1 MREEMDHMQQQ
12 PSKVTMSGGKS
23 FETPMSLD
31 LTAMISK
38 SNSGIRSAF
47 EKARNEPSPT
57 EQMD

>member
-1 MREEMDHMQQQ
+1 MDHMQQQ